1 MLRHVFVWLWIVG
14 GLVGCGA
21 AGPGVGS
28 GPAGGGEGG
37 VESRGGR
44 DATWH
49 GKASDADG
57 RGDAARSA
65 AGSRPDQAGQG
76 RVLAYVSGEAVSVS
90 TLLPGLLE
98 VAGGPSLSEA
108 VLNVMLQRRLET
120 AGIELDD
127 SQLQREEDI
136 LRQTLA
142 DDENQAARLLAQLR
156 ESRGL
161 GETRYAALLWRNAG
175 LRVLVQDRVEVSE
188 PAVQREFRLRYGPAA
203 RVRLLM
209 VDTLGQAQRWR
220 ERATADPT
228 AARFG
233 ELAAMHS
240 TDPSGAAGGLL
251 PWVRADDVSF
261 PAVLREVAAEL
272 EPGQISPIITLDGGF
287 GFLRMDEKRPAAAAD
302 YEAEKASLS
311 EAVRLQAQRQ
321 LMQQLARE
329 LSRSADVVVLDP
341 VLRRQWERQSEALG
355 PLQ

>member
-156 ESRGL
+156 
-161 GETRYAALLWRNAG
+161 
-175 LRVLVQDRVEVSE
+175 
-188 PAVQREFRLRYGPAA
+188 
-203 RVRLLM
+203 
-209 VDTLGQAQRWR
+209 
-220 ERATADPT
+220 
-228 AARFG
+228 
-233 ELAAMHS
+233 
-240 TDPSGAAGGLL
+240 
-251 PWVRADDVSF
+251 
-261 PAVLREVAAEL
+261 
-272 EPGQISPIITLDGGF
+272 
-287 GFLRMDEKRPAAAAD
+287 
-302 YEAEKASLS
+302 
-311 EAVRLQAQRQ
+311 
-321 LMQQLARE
+321 
-329 LSRSADVVVLDP
+329 
-341 VLRRQWERQSEALG
+341 
-355 PLQ
+355 